1 MAEDERK
8 SSTPDQSTT
17 TWKRENAL
25 TDSSLFSPLEII
37 LLFSRVPFAWKK
49 IQRER
54 EGGRNSRFHE
64 TDGKLSVRLCFE
76 RVLRDCI
83 PVNRIF
89 PSVLVSWKSKFVWEA
104 KQRKWDR
111 FFFFGVENSF

>member
-1 MAEDERK
+1 MSVNPVRLIKAPLLGKER
-8 SSTPDQSTT
+8 TLL
-17 TWKRENAL
+17 RIL
-25 TDSSLFSPLEII
+25 LFSPLEII

-89 PSVLVSWKSKFVWEA
+89 PSVLVSLE
-104 KQRKWDR
+104 
-111 FFFFGVENSF
+111 E

>member
-1 MAEDERK
+1 MSVNPVRLIKAPLLGKER
-8 SSTPDQSTT
+8 TLL
-17 TWKRENAL
+17 R
-25 TDSSLFSPLEII
+25 I
-37 LLFSRVPFAWKK
+37 LLLSFPLLKLSFCFPACHSRGRRFRE
-49 IQRER
+49 RER
-54 EGGRNSRFHE
+54 EGEIFHE

-104 KQRKWDR
+104 KERKWDR

>member
-1 MAEDERK
+1 MAQDERK

-54 EGGRNSRFHE
+54 EGEREKFSFSR
-64 TDGKLSVRLCFE
+64 DGWKIKCTAMLRKSTARLYSCKQDLSFCSR
-76 RVLRDCI
+76 
-83 PVNRIF
+83 
-89 PSVLVSWKSKFVWEA
+89 
-104 KQRKWDR
+104 
-111 FFFFGVENSF
+111 

>member
-25 TDSSLFSPLEII
+25 TDSSSLFSPLEII

-54 EGGRNSRFHE
+54 ERGRNSRFHE

-89 PSVLVSWKSKFVWEA
+89 PSVLVSLE
-104 KQRKWDR
+104 
-111 FFFFGVENSF
+111 E